1 MTRPERLKTSLTS
14 LGTKLFVSV
23 CRSASVAPLT
33 PTYHLWSPTGD
44 KVWYLYRGKFAAVL
58 HHAFHLGLTNEGRE
72 DQTLATSSKFLA
84 PLPGTPSAK
93 IGELHT
99 TLYPCFLVLLVYLS
113 VFIFESFI
121 KNHKQKSLPHLL
133 LLWVP

>member
-44 KVWYLYRGKFAAVL
+44 KPWYLYQGKFAAVL
-58 HHAFHLGLTNEGRE
+58 HHAFHLGLSNEGRE
-72 DQTLATSSKFLA
+72 NYTRQLSGHHL
-84 PLPGTPSAK
+84 
-93 IGELHT
+93 T
-99 TLYPCFLVLLVYLS
+99 TQMYLS
-113 VFIFESFI
+113 FTYINEAFHGSEEVPPEHYISFVGLHDGKVNLYTPFKKHDLDIF
-121 KNHKQKSLPHLL
+121 
-133 LLWVP
+133 